1 MSSFL
6 NFSSKFGNKT
16 KPKRSSSAARPLFL
30 CSPYCNSSIVKGNFK
45 TIVQLPKYVDA
56 NEWLAVN
63 VFDFYN
69 YINMFYGSISDFCT
83 LRDCPTMSAG
93 PGGFEY
99 LWMDGHK
106 KTSRVPAPQYIDFVM
121 SWIQTLVNDENTF
134 PTKDGREFPP
144 TFQQTVRAI
153 FKQLIRVFAHVYH
166 SHYDKMLSLCQEG
179 HFNSLFAHFVSFGR
193 EFDLLDKKDIVPLQE
208 LIDIMDSNGI
218 LC

>member
-1 MSSFL
+1 MSGFFNISG
-6 NFSSKFGNKT
+6 KFGSKT
-16 KPKRSSSAARPLFL
+16 KLKRSSSTTRPLFL
-30 CSPYCNSSIVKGNFK
+30 CQPYCNNSIVKGNFK
-45 TIVQLPKYVDA
+45 TIVQLPKYVDT

-69 YINMFYGSISDFCT
+69 YTNIFYGSISDFCT
-83 LRDCPTMSAG
+83 IRNCPNMSAG
-93 PGGFEY
+93 TGFEY

-106 KTSRVPAPQYIDFVM
+106 KQSKVPAPQYIDFVM
-121 SWIQTLVNDENTF
+121 SWIQTLINDENTF
-134 PTKDGREFPP
+134 PTKDGRDFPP

-193 EFDLLDKKDIVPLQE
+193 EFDLLDKKDIVPLQP
-208 LIDIMDSNGI
+208 LIDIMDNNGI